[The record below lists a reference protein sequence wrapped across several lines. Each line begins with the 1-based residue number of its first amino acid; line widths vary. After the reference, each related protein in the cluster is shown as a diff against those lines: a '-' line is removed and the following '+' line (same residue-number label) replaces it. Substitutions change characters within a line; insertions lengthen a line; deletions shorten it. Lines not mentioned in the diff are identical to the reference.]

1 MAEVTSGAM
10 ALAMIA
16 AFLLAAV
23 GIKLALDPSD
33 ARPRHPDDRRRGGA
47 RHERDDLD
55 GVGGL
60 IGSVA
65 SRMSR

>member
-10 ALAMIA
+10 ALAMAA
-16 AFLLAAV
+16 AFLLAGF
-23 GIKLALDPSD
+23 GIKLALNRQTPH
-33 ARPRHPDDRRRGGA
+33 ARLPDDRRRGGS